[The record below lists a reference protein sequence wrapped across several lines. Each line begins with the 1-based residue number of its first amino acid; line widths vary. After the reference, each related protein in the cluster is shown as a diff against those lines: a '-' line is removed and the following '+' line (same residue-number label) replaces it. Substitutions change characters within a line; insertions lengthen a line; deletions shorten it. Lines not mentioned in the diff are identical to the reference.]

1 MSECLKHLFTL
12 SQQQEQ
18 QKKLNSLLHIATQFS
33 LQHTGEL
40 ILRAKHRHPP
50 SHSTA
55 ALASHKIPPILSLQD
70 RPGMIQTS
78 ITPTSPLQ
86 LRQVAHKEPALVALP
101 SPSLTVRPAA
111 CLRPVPTRGGEVQ
124 GLFKKKKSALKS
136 GVCIWTQMNFGLV
149 CLGTE
154 RILLVC
160 MRTGLSR
167 QQFDTCCMV
176 GVSFSGVPCWATFSL
191 PFTWSAFA
199 GHAWHSGTRW
209 QHLWR

>member
-12 SQQQEQ
+12 SQQQQQ

-124 GLFKKKKSALKS
+124 GLFKKKKISTKK
-136 GVCIWTQMNFGLV
+136 W
-149 CLGTE
+149 CLHLNPDE
-154 RILLVC
+154 
-160 MRTGLSR
+160 
-167 QQFDTCCMV
+167 F
-176 GVSFSGVPCWATFSL
+176 WFSL
-191 PFTWSAFA
+191 FGHRKNSTSLHENSLTLVAWWECLSLGCHVGLPFLCLLQRPAFA

-209 QHLWR
+209 QHL